1 LRIHC
6 GPNGLKSMAPRRVN
20 DGHQQEQMNPLN
32 LSGPKAKKGETSMK
46 SFLGKVGVVFV
57 IVLCTFVCTEAWA
70 ENWKSFASTPSGSFY
85 YDFDSITLVSKNVIK
100 VWTQQVFSLEGI
112 DRMVEAFGP
121 KFNDLHHQAVQF
133 EIDCAE
139 SKVRMAYFNYSRDGK
154 IITSGQYK
162 KGEWEFFAPESV
174 LSMLSQN
181 LCGLLTEGQFKKF

>member
-1 LRIHC
+1 
-6 GPNGLKSMAPRRVN
+6 MTPRRVN

-32 LSGPKAKKGETSMK
+32 LFGPMAKEGETSMK
-46 SFLGKVGVVFV
+46 SFSVKLEVVFL
-57 IVLCTFVCTEAWA
+57 VLVSIFVCAETRA

-100 VWTQQVFSLEGI
+100 VWTQQVFSPEGI
-112 DRMVEAFGP
+112 GRMVEAFGP
-121 KFNDLHHQAVQF
+121 KFNNLHHQAVQF

-174 LSMLSQN
+174 LSTLSQN

>member
-162 KGEWEFFAPESV
+162 KGEWEFFDPESV